1 MDIIQNNSKI
11 NFEVSELLI
20 FQKNKNKNKS
30 ISFCLA
36 SVLVCGVRECSFYL
50 VQDIRRLR
58 REERNELETGRKNGI
73 QVVQMREMKKRVRV
87 DRKCG
92 VSRTRQS

>member
-1 MDIIQNNSKI
+1 
-11 NFEVSELLI
+11 VSELGYYLNSKKKI
-20 FQKNKNKNKS
+20 KKNKN

-36 SVLVCGVRECSFYL
+36 SVKLVCGVRECSFYL
-50 VQDIRRLR
+50 VQDFRRLR
-58 REERNELETGRKNGI
+58 REERNELETGRRNGI

-92 VSRTRQS
+92 VSKTRQS